1 MIDPGIATDVA
12 TLREVAREAGSLARE
27 LRPIAAETAWE
38 KTPGHP
44 VTEAD
49 LAVNTLIARRLGH
62 ARPEY
67 GWLSEETVD
76 DFGNRSQARIW
87 VVDPIDGTRA
97 YMRAGDP
104 FWCVGIAVVEAG
116 EVIAGVIYAP
126 DFDHL
131 YEARRGGGA
140 YLNGDPIFVS
150 TRACESGCR
159 IIATE
164 SMIAHPSW
172 PEPWPEMII
181 ADPKPN
187 ATLLRMALVA
197 SGAWDAT
204 LALFRKSDWDLAPGA
219 ILVREAGGAASTHLG
234 EPYAFNRSV
243 PAQRSLIASGKRLH
257 PLLMR
262 RTSHVVLPEPAG
274 EGAKPET
281 QSKPESTTMDQSPT
295 PTKQLLHI
303 VIGGELK
310 DVTEVEFEDLAKI
323 DFVGAFPNYAAAYDA
338 WTSAAQRTVDNA
350 EMRYFILH
358 AHKLLDP
365 ETGSHHHV

>member
-1 MIDPGIATDVA
+1 MA
-12 TLREVAREAGSLARE
+12 TLRDVAREAGVLANSLRSS
-27 LRPIAAETAWE
+27 AAETAWE
-38 KTPGHP
+38 KSPGHP
-44 VTEAD
+44 VTHAD
-49 LAVNTLIARRLGH
+49 LAVNTFIARRLGA
-62 ARPEY
+62 ARPGY

-76 DFGNRSQARIW
+76 DFANRSQRRVW

-104 FWCVGIAVVEAG
+104 YWCVGIAVVEAG
-116 EVIAGVIYAP
+116 EVLAGVIYAP

-150 TRACESGCR
+150 SQASDAGCR
-159 IIATE
+159 MIATE
-164 SMIAHPSW
+164 SMIRHESW
-172 PEPWPEMII
+172 PERWPDMTI

-187 ATLLRMALVA
+187 ATLLRLALVA

-204 LALFRKSDWDLAPGA
+204 LALFHKFDWDLAPGS
-219 ILVREAGGAASTHLG
+219 ILVHEAGGMASTHIG
-234 EPYAFNRSV
+234 EPYQFNRSA
-243 PAQRSLIASGKRLH
+243 PAQRSLIAAGKRLH
-257 PLLMR
+257 PLLRR
-262 RTSHVVLPEPAG
+262 RTQHVVLPDPN
-274 EGAKPET
+274 EGAPHTKAQPR
-281 QSKPESTTMDQSPT
+281 PESTAMGETPT

-310 DVTEVEFEDLAKI
+310 DVTEVEFEDLSKI

-338 WTSAAQRTVDNA
+338 WKAAAQRTVDNA

-365 ETGSHHHV
+365 ETGSQHHV